1 MSELFLDPPSAAM
14 SDAAF
19 GRRRAHLI
27 AELER
32 PTPRRIR
39 PALVAVAV
47 VVLGLLAFAPVGGAN
62 LVHRVATGLGDIWS
76 SPAPPTKFPADV
88 QSFAQDVPDVPPGI
102 TYKGGTPLPGEARD
116 LASGLGPA
124 GDTITAFPT
133 TSGEVCYMIQGA
145 GSCANLEKWPWNTV
159 GFTFGIF
166 STRADGARIYGIASD
181 KVVSL
186 SVEIG
191 DLEHPAILENNALY
205 YALPP
210 GVHESDIQQISATW
224 QDGSVHSVPVDT
236 HWNPPSG

>member
-1 MSELFLDPPSAAM
+1 
-14 SDAAF
+14 
-19 GRRRAHLI
+19 
-27 AELER
+27 
-32 PTPRRIR
+32 
-39 PALVAVAV
+39 
-47 VVLGLLAFAPVGGAN
+47 
-62 LVHRVATGLGDIWS
+62 
-76 SPAPPTKFPADV
+76 
-88 QSFAQDVPDVPPGI
+88 
-102 TYKGGTPLPGEARD
+102 
-116 LASGLGPA
+116 
-124 GDTITAFPT
+124 
-133 TSGEVCYMIQGA
+133 MIQGA

-210 GVHESDIQQISATW
+210 GVHESDIQQITATW